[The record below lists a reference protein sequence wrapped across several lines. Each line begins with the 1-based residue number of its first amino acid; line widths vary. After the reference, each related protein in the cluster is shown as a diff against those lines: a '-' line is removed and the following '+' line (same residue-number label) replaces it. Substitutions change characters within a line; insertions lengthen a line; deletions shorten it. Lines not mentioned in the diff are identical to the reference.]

1 MAVLIIST
9 YDLGHQPQGPAELA
23 GHLHALGVDSQ
34 ILDLSLT
41 GQVDSQLKRLTQ
53 SSSQRLGE
61 SPWQSLLSS
70 SDTLV
75 VYLNMLT
82 SAKMA
87 RELIDHIASF
97 PQRPNRLALSG
108 LYAHLVGEE
117 LDISGFA
124 DHYLHTSSSP
134 ADLLRWIH
142 PKVQKSDLTSLPYRP
157 RREILEPIGSYKR
170 VEIGLREIPTGYVET
185 SVGCRHRCRHCP
197 VPIVFDGKIQ
207 IHKVEDILQDVQR
220 QVNDGA
226 EHISIGDPDFMNAPI
241 HSMKVLRTLHEKFP
255 SLTFD
260 FTVKIEHILRHRG
273 QWAEIRSLGCLYVI
287 SAVESLSDT
296 ILGYLDK
303 GHTARDV
310 EVAIDLLDDA
320 GIGMH
325 PSFLPFTP
333 WTEVSDLIDI
343 LKFVY
348 ANSLDDTLEPVQ
360 LGIRLLVPPRSLL
373 LSVPEM
379 KEAITGYDADNFTYL
394 WRFKSEV
401 VEELQRQIA
410 TITQEAEAAG
420 ESYAMTFARI
430 WSVTQEIT
438 GITLCLPDRKATKAE
453 RVSSTEAWFCCAE
466 PTSDQRSAIA
476 ALTPRA

>member
-23 GHLHALGVDSQ
+23 GHLHAIGIDSQ

-41 GQVDSQLKRLTQ
+41 GQIDAQLKRLSQ
-53 SSSQRLGE
+53 SSSQQLDE
-61 SPWQSLLSS
+61 SPWQSLLSA

-75 VYLNMLT
+75 IFLNMLT

-87 RELIDHIASF
+87 RELVNHIASF
-97 PQRPNRLALSG
+97 SERPSRLALSG
-108 LYAHLVGEE
+108 LYAHLVGDQ
-117 LDISGFA
+117 LDLSPFM
-124 DHYLHTSSSP
+124 DHYVHASSTP
-134 ADLLRWIH
+134 TDLLRWIH
-142 PKVQKSDLTSLPYRP
+142 PQVLESHLTPLPYRP

-170 VEIGLREIPTGYVET
+170 VEVGLRKLPTGYVET

-197 VPIVFDGKIQ
+197 IPIVFDGKLRV
-207 IHKVEDILQDVQR
+207 HKVEDILQDVRR
-220 QVNDGA
+220 QVEEGA

-241 HSMKVLRTLHEKFP
+241 HSMKVLRLLHENFP
-255 SLTFD
+255 GLTFD
-260 FTVKIEHILRHRG
+260 FTVKIEHILKHRG
-273 QWAEIRSLGCLYVI
+273 QWEEIRSLGCIYVV

-296 ILGYLDK
+296 ILAILDK
-303 GHTARDV
+303 GHSATDV
-310 EVAIDLLDDA
+310 EEAIDLLDDA

-379 KEAITGYDADNFTYL
+379 KEAITSYDADNFTYL
-394 WRFKSEV
+394 WRFRNPVLEA
-401 VEELQRQIA
+401 LQRRIA
-410 TITQEAEAAG
+410 EIAQSAEAAG
-420 ESYAMTFARI
+420 DSFAETFARI
-430 WSVTQEIT
+430 WSTTQEIT
-438 GITLCLPDRKATKAE
+438 GMPLSLPERKATKAE

-476 ALTPRA
+476 ALNTKA